1 MVYVDHTLHFS
12 IFVDHLVPIGYA
24 ADAIGSFP
32 SRHQLEG
39 TFGRGGEG
47 ED

>member
-1 MVYVDHTLHFS
+1 MVYVDRTLYFS
-12 IFVDHLVPIGYA
+12 IFVDHLVFIRNV

-32 SRHQLEG
+32 SRRQLGG
-39 TFGRGGEG
+39 TFRRGGEG

>member
-1 MVYVDHTLHFS
+1 MVYVARTLHSS
-12 IFVDHLVPIGYA
+12 IFVDYRVLIGYA

-32 SRHQLEG
+32 SRRQLGG